1 MSAEN
6 NNDISLRLKMLH
18 LMSRKASLH
27 EEYVELFEE
36 TRRSLLR
43 LVALKS
49 EYEIMCKIAGKEP
62 SHDYDEVVETL
73 VRKYLV
79 RSEK

>member
-1 MSAEN
+1 MNAEN
-6 NNDISLRLKMLH
+6 NDETSLRLELLR
-18 LMSRKASLH
+18 LMSKKASLH

-49 EYEIMCKIAGKEP
+49 EYEMACKIAGKEP
-62 SHDYDEVVETL
+62 SHDYDEVVESL
-73 VRKYLV
+73 VHKYLI
-79 RSEK
+79 RKEK

>member
-1 MSAEN
+1 MNAEN
-6 NNDISLRLKMLH
+6 NDEASLRLEL
-18 LMSRKASLH
+18 LRLISRRASLH

-49 EYEIMCKIAGKEP
+49 EYEIMCKITGKEP
-62 SHDYDEVVETL
+62 RRDYDKAVEAL

-79 RSEK
+79 RREK